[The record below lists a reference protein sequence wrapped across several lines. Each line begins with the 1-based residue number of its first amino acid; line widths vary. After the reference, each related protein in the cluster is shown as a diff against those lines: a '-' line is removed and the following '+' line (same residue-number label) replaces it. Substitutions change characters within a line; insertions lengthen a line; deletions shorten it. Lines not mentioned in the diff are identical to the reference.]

1 VVKEPRNER
10 GDGGS
15 NFDFNSLFS
24 LRSPCFVRFAGR
36 CWGRRG
42 LGSGKGIN
50 AGEATYLRPTG
61 KADLRAD
68 STILDAAGWDT
79 PVLGIKSGGNVF
91 LAGDGGESV

>member
-1 VVKEPRNER
+1 MNEVM
-10 GDGGS
+10 GDRTS
-15 NFDFNSLFS
+15 ILSLYFLCEAPALYV
-24 LRSPCFVRFAGR
+24 LRGR

-42 LGSGKGIN
+42 LGSGRGIN
-50 AGEATYLRPTG
+50 AGEATHLRPTG

-68 STILDAAGWDT
+68 STFLDAAGWDT